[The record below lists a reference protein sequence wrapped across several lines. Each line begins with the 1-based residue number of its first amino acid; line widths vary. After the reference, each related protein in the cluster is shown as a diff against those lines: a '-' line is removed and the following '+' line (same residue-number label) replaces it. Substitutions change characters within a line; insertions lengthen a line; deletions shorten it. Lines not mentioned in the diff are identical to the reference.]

1 MPNENGKYIASEG
14 ICDFCSS
21 SDLFYGYLASDF
33 TAAEVAVPNVC
44 TFVLNSLGAWLACR
58 ECTRL
63 IEQENWEGLLE
74 RSFRTFCE
82 THGPEL
88 VLNARGRAVRSENF
102 FGTSMPSFADSA
114 DLELNRPRDGN
125 RSQESTEELRQPS
138 MVWCY
143 PAHER
148 VHLRLTEPSG
158 SVLPL

>member
-1 MPNENGKYIASEG
+1 MPNENGKYIANEG

-33 TAAEVAVPNVC
+33 TAAEVAVPDVC

-74 RSFRTFCE
+74 RSFHTFCE

-88 VLNARGRAVRSENF
+88 VLTPEDERAIREFLRHIHAQFRRFRGLATQPSARWQ
-102 FGTSMPSFADSA
+102 SFAGV
-114 DLELNRPRDGN
+114 N
-125 RSQESTEELRQPS
+125 
-138 MVWCY
+138 
-143 PAHER
+143 
-148 VHLRLTEPSG
+148 
-158 SVLPL
+158 